1 MDLQA
6 IKTFLTLAD
15 LKRLSL
21 CAEQLCLTKSAVSAR
36 IKQLE
41 EQLDQQLFSRSN
53 EGMTLTPAGRQF
65 YQHAMALQ
73 QRWQRA
79 KRELSQRDSSV
90 GLLRLGAHPSLAT
103 DLLFKWG
110 STLNRQEPELNIH
123 LEADYS
129 SEIVR
134 QVSAGMLDIGL
145 IFVADTTAGLVV
157 EQAGDDRLLMVA
169 SGATSLDQVSAESY
183 LYIDWGWGYN
193 AAHSERLPQ
202 LQNSRLSC
210 GFAELG
216 LPWLLNNGGAAYL
229 PERQVAPMLE
239 SGALSRVTDA
249 PEFNRPIFVTYAR
262 DALDA
267 GLLQLALDAL
277 GEVFEAN
284 RPVR

>member
-41 EQLDQQLFSRSN
+41 EQLEQQLFVRSN
-53 EGMTLTPAGRQF
+53 EGMALTPAGRQF

-79 KRELSQRDSSV
+79 KRELVPRE
-90 GLLRLGAHPSLAT
+90 GNARWLRLGAHPSLAT

-110 STLNRQEPELNIH
+110 SALNRQDPGLVLH

-134 QVSAGMLDIGL
+134 QVSAGVVDIGL

-157 EQAGDDRLLMVA
+157 EQAGEDRLLMVA
-169 SGATSLDQVSAESY
+169 NGATALAQVSADNY

-202 LQNSRLSC
+202 LQSGRLSC
-210 GFAELG
+210 GFAGPG
-216 LPWLLNNGGAAYL
+216 LPWLLENGGAAYL
-229 PERQVAPMLE
+229 PERQV
-239 SGALSRVTDA
+239 SALLKKGTLTRVEDA
-249 PEFNRPIFVTYAR
+249 PEFKRPIFVTYAR

-267 GLLQLALDAL
+267 ALLRLALDAL
-277 GEVFEAN
+277 AEVIDSAQHS
-284 RPVR
+284 R